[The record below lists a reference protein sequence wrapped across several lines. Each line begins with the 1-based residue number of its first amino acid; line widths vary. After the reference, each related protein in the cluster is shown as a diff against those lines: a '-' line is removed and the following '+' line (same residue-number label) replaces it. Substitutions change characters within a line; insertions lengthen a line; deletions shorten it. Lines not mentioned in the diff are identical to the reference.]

1 MKQPHITKPA
11 VCAMLSLFMHGA
23 LGAWIVHAI
32 QPTHQNWQPI
42 RPIQVSLVSEFLDPA
57 SGNETGQIDQNSE
70 VAPGLANTSSD
81 FESAPIQEAEIE
93 QKTDPIKPG
102 AESEDIQEV
111 RRSEESD
118 AYQPDLPRLETS
130 VSESTEYT
138 QIRDD
143 AVEPMTVTP
152 VAKSPEPVETEP
164 QILSVRYP
172 DNDEFDMNSWQS
184 TATMIDES
192 VSENSDI
199 SNPIQQDIQQES
211 IDLDNSR
218 AVWTELETNEANPV
232 ELLQVVALTTEFNTE
247 QVQTESVEIT
257 DLDAER
263 AVWNEF
269 ESEITNHSESP
280 LLTGSTMSSTT
291 EDVTIDMENWL
302 NDADQYSGTY
312 FEPEDYRD
320 LTQPITVR
328 RQEIEMAVSID
339 ELVSFQPF
347 EKSIDPVETEPQI
360 LSTRYADYDEFDMNS
375 WQSNATMID
384 EFMSENSDISEPV
397 QQDIQQESI
406 DLDNSRA
413 VWTEPETN
421 EAIPV
426 ELLQVVALT
435 TEFNVEQV
443 QTESVEITDLDAERA
458 AWNELE
464 SEITSHSESLQFTVL
479 TVNTTAEDMTIDTEN
494 WLDNADQLS
503 GMYFEPE
510 DYRNLTPPI
519 SIQEPAIEMAASIE
533 LVSQQ
538 PEEHKESA
546 ETQIKV
552 ENSATLS
559 DFELEAAHLNFPDTE
574 QNEFIAFNPPDSV
587 LEVPETEQFD
597 QLDLNENVGIE
608 GQLKNKKI
616 ASLEQKQQ
624 QELINIEKLQGS
636 KASTSE
642 QSVAQSTGAR
652 KVAQPVAQAKPILEN
667 DIASPTKDGT
677 RKEETP
683 KQYAALNHSKQQ
695 NGEPKNRDQL
705 NDHLQTANLGAASL
719 PMSSQPRFGV
729 EGLSNPA
736 PRYPY
741 LSRSREEEGKVIL
754 QVYINKKGRVSRIET
769 IQSSGHSR
777 LDKAARKAVKNWT
790 FIPALEDGNPTAGV
804 VQVPILFVLKN

>member
-118 AYQPDLPRLETS
+118 AYEPDLPRLETS

-218 AVWTELETNEANPV
+218 VV
-232 ELLQVVALTTEFNTE
+232 GSLQVVALTTEFNTE

-263 AVWNEF
+263 AVWNE
-269 ESEITNHSESP
+269 
-280 LLTGSTMSSTT
+280 
-291 EDVTIDMENWL
+291 
-302 NDADQYSGTY
+302 
-312 FEPEDYRD
+312 
-320 LTQPITVR
+320 
-328 RQEIEMAVSID
+328 
-339 ELVSFQPF
+339 
-347 EKSIDPVETEPQI
+347 
-360 LSTRYADYDEFDMNS
+360 
-375 WQSNATMID
+375 
-384 EFMSENSDISEPV
+384 
-397 QQDIQQESI
+397 
-406 DLDNSRA
+406 
-413 VWTEPETN
+413 
-421 EAIPV
+421 
-426 ELLQVVALT
+426 
-435 TEFNVEQV
+435 
-443 QTESVEITDLDAERA
+443 
-458 AWNELE
+458 LE

-479 TVNTTAEDMTIDTEN
+479 TVSTTAEDVTIDTEN
-494 WLDNADQLS
+494 WLDDVDQFA
-503 GMYFEPE
+503 GMNFEPE
-510 DYRNLTPPI
+510 DYRDLTQPV
-519 SIQEPAIEMAASIE
+519 SIQEPKIAIAASIV
-533 LVSQQ
+533 LMSKQL
-538 PEEHKESA
+538 EESKQSVK
-546 ETQIKV
+546 TQIEVDV
-552 ENSATLS
+552 ENNTTFS
-559 DFELEAAHLNFPDTE
+559 DFELEVAHLNIPFLE
-574 QNEFIAFNPPDSV
+574 QIEFIAFNPPDPV
-587 LEVPETEQFD
+587 LEDTEPEQSD

-608 GQLKNKKI
+608 GQPEIKKI
-616 ASLEQKQQ
+616 VSLEQKQQ
-624 QELINIEKLQGS
+624 PELLKSENSQGS
-636 KASTSE
+636 KASTAE
-642 QSVAQSTGAR
+642 QLVAQSTVVK
-652 KVAQPVAQAKPILEN
+652 KVVQSATQTKPTLEN
-667 DIASPTKDGT
+667 EIASPENDHT
-677 RKEETP
+677 RKEESP
-683 KQYAALNHSKQQ
+683 KQFAALDHSKQL

-719 PMSSQPRFGV
+719 PMSSHPRFGV
-729 EGLSNPA
+729 EGLANPA

-754 QVYINKKGRVSRIET
+754 RVHVNKQGRASRIET

-804 VQVPILFVLKN
+804 VQVPISFVLKN